1 MDVQLNNI
9 LKMTDNE
16 LMQKVVK
23 GWRSKET
30 PCGAGSEL
38 GNTINVRQS
47 LLEIVEKYNIKT
59 VVDAGAG
66 DLNWMKHLE
75 WDVDYKGYDLYPRH
89 ESVIQFDL
97 TKGVLPESD
106 LILCRHVINHLSPD
120 YAQRCIDNFK
130 KSGSKYLAVTNCDRQ
145 RDCFEDG
152 WQITGLELVETFL
165 DFDHKRNNWELELYL
180 LK

>member
-1 MDVQLNNI
+1 MNDR
-9 LKMTDNE
+9 E

-30 PCGAGSEL
+30 PCGAGSEM
-38 GNTINVRQS
+38 GNTTNVRLS
-47 LLEIVEKYNIKT
+47 LLEIIKKYKIKT

-66 DLNWMKHLE
+66 DLNWMKHVK
-75 WDVDYKGYDLYPRH
+75 WDVEYQGYDLYPRH

-97 TKGVLPESD
+97 TKKILPKSD
-106 LILCRHVINHLSPD
+106 LILCRHVINHLSPA
-120 YAQRCIDNFK
+120 YAQKCIDNFQE
-130 KSGSKYLAVTNCDRQ
+130 SGSKYLAVTNCDRQ
-145 RDCFEDG
+145 RNLFEDG
-152 WQITGLELVETFL
+152 WQITGLELINTFL